1 MGRWNRRTSTG
12 DPESGSL
19 IVDAAV
25 CLPIFLIAA
34 GLLMLLLMQ
43 AGTEDTVVRAAAD
56 ASLTCVEAAAGM
68 EAVEAGIAED
78 VLQGAFY
85 AGKLYAYLSKEWDD
99 GPDVWVTGFLTDQ
112 KSLAAGNLR
121 IDHLVR
127 TTVTTRRKAL
137 HPLGKTEGILSLRT
151 FLFRPWVGESRQ
163 DTQADDT
170 RVYVFP
176 KYGERYHAYG
186 CRIMKEGSVEAIL
199 TEQLKRKY
207 AACKTCRPS
216 SLPYGSL
223 VFLFSD
229 GSRVYHRKECPC
241 ITKYYVSMPK
251 GEAVAEGYTP
261 CLFCQEGL

>member
-1 MGRWNRRTSTG
+1 M
-12 DPESGSL
+12 
-19 IVDAAV
+19 DAAV

-34 GLLMLLLMQ
+34 GLLLLLLMQ

-68 EAVEAGIAED
+68 EAVEAGTAES
-78 VLQGAFY
+78 VLQAAFY
-85 AGKLYAYLSKEWDD
+85 AGKLHAYLGKEWDD
-99 GPDVWVTGFLTDQ
+99 GPDVWVTGFLPDQ

-127 TTVTTRRKAL
+127 ATVTTRRKAL
-137 HPLGKTEGILSLRT
+137 HGLDKTDGILSLRT